1 MFFTLVIRNDANM
14 NINEF
19 LYFLSLA
26 YQNLW
31 KCTKLGKIGEKDK
44 EENGRGKWARGN
56 IFQPL
61 FPLPLPVHL
70 EMLLEGVL
78 DSYECC
84 EAKVGISFFFLF
96 YGGGGFLRPLSRMYS
111 LSDSNGVLKKTV
123 KYSKNN
129 FVFFLSTEKNR
140 IHDERESKIISKQVR
155 SRSQK
160 YIPRPQHWGW
170 AKNGKEGCT
179 PSLPSHLI
187 NYICNE

>member
-1 MFFTLVIRNDANM
+1 MSKGEYISTPFPPSTPGSPWNAFRGGFRLIWVLRSQSRHI
-14 NINEF
+14 F
-19 LYFLSLA
+19 FLSFFM
-26 YQNLW
+26 
-31 KCTKLGKIGEKDK
+31 GE
-44 EENGRGKWARGN
+44 
-56 IFQPL
+56 
-61 FPLPLPVHL
+61 
-70 EMLLEGVL
+70 
-78 DSYECC
+78 
-84 EAKVGISFFFLF
+84 
-96 YGGGGFLRPLSRMYS
+96 GGSWDHSGRMYS